1 MKNECAKTRPVSNPY
16 EVWKNDRAGWEWR
29 ILKRYQAPD
38 KEASNPFARVF
49 CAVKSPFT
57 FGEFEFG
64 DVYLKEIQ
72 QNAKKVM

>member
-1 MKNECAKTRPVSNPY
+1 MKNECAKTRPASNPY
-16 EVWKNDRAGWEWR
+16 EIWKNNSGWEWR

-38 KEASNPFARVF
+38 KEAANPFARVF

-57 FGEFEFG
+57 FGEFELG
-64 DVYLKEIQ
+64 DVYLQEIQ